1 MLRSTRFLLALAIPL
16 MANAEYAAPISTQS
30 SVTEIHVKKDW
41 TVVQRMEVTNRVET
55 DQGISILGE
64 QKISYNSAH
73 EKVRVIKAY
82 TLQSDGTKD
91 MVTPDRIRTQDDQAD
106 AGNGIYSESKVKV
119 IIFPNVRVDSKTY
132 YLVESHIHTP
142 DFPKQ
147 FTWTEYFSPHKRYD
161 LAEVRFSHDSA
172 LKIQV
177 DGKGMT
183 GGRNYAADKEKS
195 GTVHYSYRYAQDQAY
210 PVEPGMVSYADFS
223 PQFSASSFTSYAE
236 VAKAYQDRAAPKAK
250 VTPEISELA
259 RKIIGTA
266 ESDDEKVKRLYS
278 WVARNIRY
286 LGIYAGSGGYVP
298 HPASSIL
305 KSKYGDCKDHATL
318 LEALLRSIGI
328 ESSPALINSDNAYE
342 LPKLPSFAVFDH
354 VITYVPSLNLFLDST
369 SRMTPMGLLP
379 SGVVGKPA
387 LITATGQVIVTPQ
400 DDVDKDKTI
409 TRTRLTLNPD
419 GSITGSTEVKQRGY
433 FELMS
438 RSKVYSNQ
446 RKTEKEVVDGMLSR
460 FNESGTGSIK
470 HPNPLDLNAHWD
482 VEAVFTLE
490 PVVNLP
496 GVAALVLPVGLAQ
509 GRFQTLAGIKANENG
524 RYPHICGSSQHDE
537 IIELT
542 LPNSIRVTR
551 KPAAVNHKT
560 DALRYESSYEVD
572 GNLIT
577 LKRRL
582 VANRGKSVCGQKD
595 DLEWGQFTKVLQRD
609 LRQQFFLE

>member
-1 MLRSTRFLLALAIPL
+1 
-16 MANAEYAAPISTQS
+16 
-30 SVTEIHVKKDW
+30 
-41 TVVQRMEVTNRVET
+41 
-55 DQGISILGE
+55 
-64 QKISYNSAH
+64 
-73 EKVRVIKAY
+73 
-82 TLQSDGTKD
+82 
-91 MVTPDRIRTQDDQAD
+91 
-106 AGNGIYSESKVKV
+106 
-119 IIFPNVRVDSKTY
+119 
-132 YLVESHIHTP
+132 
-142 DFPKQ
+142 
-147 FTWTEYFSPHKRYD
+147 
-161 LAEVRFSHDSA
+161 
-172 LKIQV
+172 
-177 DGKGMT
+177 
-183 GGRNYAADKEKS
+183 
-195 GTVHYSYRYAQDQAY
+195 
-210 PVEPGMVSYADFS
+210 
-223 PQFSASSFTSYAE
+223 
-236 VAKAYQDRAAPKAK
+236 
-250 VTPEISELA
+250 
-259 RKIIGTA
+259 
-266 ESDDEKVKRLYS
+266 
-278 WVARNIRY
+278 
-286 LGIYAGSGGYVP
+286 
-298 HPASSIL
+298 
-305 KSKYGDCKDHATL
+305 
-318 LEALLRSIGI
+318 
-328 ESSPALINSDNAYE
+328 
-342 LPKLPSFAVFDH
+342 
-354 VITYVPSLNLFLDST
+354 
-369 SRMTPMGLLP
+369 MTPMGLLP

-446 RKTEKEVVDGMLSR
+446 RKNEKEVVDGMLSR

-509 GRFQTLAGIKANENG
+509 GRFQTLAGIKANENS
-524 RYPHICGSSQHDE
+524 RYPHICGSSQHEE

-551 KPAAVNHKT
+551 KPTAVNHKT

-582 VANRGKSVCGQKD
+582 VANRGKSVCGHKD
-595 DLEWGQFTKVLQRD
+595 DLEWAQFTKVLQRD